1 MRKTILRR
9 LEALEQEERSRE
21 QKELSSLRGALVYI
35 WEIVLAYYL
44 GGLKFDELSLEEGE
58 ARALRYPSSKLAE
71 AWARALGYP
80 SHNDYFEAL
89 YTMDISESHKRYNDA
104 YRQLFGSVGLDFDSS
119 PQHLL
124 FDAFVTMVNQL
135 PEQWLNWLSSNL
147 QQWCRDTEIAPGS
160 NLPRRVSSD
169 NFLLHR
175 KDQTLAW
182 CPSGSGWKMKA
193 A

>member
-9 LEALEQEERSRE
+9 LEALEQEGRSRE
-21 QKELSSLRGALVYI
+21 QKELSSLRGTLVYI

-44 GGLKFDELSLEEGE
+44 GGLKFDESSLEEGE
-58 ARALRYPSSKLAE
+58 ARALRYPSSKVAE

-89 YTMDISESHKRYNDA
+89 LTKDKSEFHKRYNDA
-104 YRQLFGSVGLDFDSS
+104 YRQLFGSVGLDFNSS

-147 QQWCRDTEIAPGS
+147 QQWCRDAEIAPAS
-160 NLPRRVSSD
+160 NLPRRLSSD

-175 KDQTLAW
+175 KDQTLA
-182 CPSGSGWKMKA
+182 
-193 A
+193 